1 MLGWAILSSALVGCL
16 AGHSTLLPSEFSL
29 EMAFMVVFTV
39 LMLLLLGAV
48 FYIMR
53 EHTAKHQERQKWG
66 NLQKDKE
73 EVQQI
78 KEEAL
83 KARGKAGQ
91 GQGRQVW
98 ELVQRKG
105 GQ

>member
-1 MLGWAILSSALVGCL
+1 MVIL
-16 AGHSTLLPSEFSL
+16 
-29 EMAFMVVFTV
+29 TV
-39 LMLLLLGAV
+39 LMLPILGDA

-53 EHTAKHQERQKWG
+53 EHTAKLQETQEWKKLHR
-66 NLQKDKE
+66 DKE
-73 EVQQI
+73 EIQQI

-98 ELVQRKG
+98 KLVQRRSR
-105 GQ
+105 Q